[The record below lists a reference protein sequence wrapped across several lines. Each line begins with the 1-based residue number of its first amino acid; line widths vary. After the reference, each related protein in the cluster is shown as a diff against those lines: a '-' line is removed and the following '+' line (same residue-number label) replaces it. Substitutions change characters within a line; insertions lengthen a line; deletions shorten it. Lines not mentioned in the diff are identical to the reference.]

1 MMENREKLGER
12 AALIGVFGNAVLS
25 AFKFAAGVVAGST
38 AVIADALHSFSDIIV
53 SAITWLGLRVSRR
66 PPDREHQ
73 YGHGDVEPIIGFVV
87 SIFLIILGLE
97 FAKYAI
103 GKIYIQPPFA
113 SARPNGFALPDGI
126 PKSIAIYAT
135 IFSIIFKELMS
146 RYTFKIADQ
155 IRSPALSAD
164 SQHHRSDVYS
174 SLVVLVGIIGA
185 RNGYPFLD
193 PAAGLLVAAVI
204 VLIGFNVGKD
214 NILQLMGTV
223 SYPELNDKI
232 EKFVSGM
239 SGVKLIHRIKIH
251 GIGAYFN
258 VDVHVCVDENLPLS
272 EAHKIAHEVQSKI
285 KENFP
290 EISYVLVHI
299 EPYDMHHIANHERN
313 KK

>member
-1 MMENREKLGER
+1 MKMEKRGKLGER
-12 AALIGVFGNAVLS
+12 AALVGVFGNVVLS
-25 AFKFAAGVVAGST
+25 AFKFIVGVVACST
-38 AVIADALHSFSDIIV
+38 AVIADALHSFSDIIA
-53 SAITWLGLRVSRR
+53 SAVTWFGLRASRR

-73 YGHGDVEPIIGFVV
+73 YGHGDVEPLTGFVI

-97 FAKYAI
+97 FAKYAV
-103 GKIYIQPPFA
+103 GKIYTQPP
-113 SARPNGFALPDGI
+113 I

-146 RYTFKIADQ
+146 RYTIKIAKH
-155 IRSPALSAD
+155 IRSPALGAD
-164 SQHHRSDVYS
+164 AQHHRSDVYS

-232 EKFVSGM
+232 EKFVSSM

-258 VDVHVCVDENLPLS
+258 VDLHVCVDENLPLS
-272 EAHKIAHEVQSKI
+272 EAHKIAHEVQNKI

-299 EPYDMHHIANHERN
+299 EPYDTHHIANHRLFQ
-313 KK
+313 

>member
-1 MMENREKLGER
+1 L
-12 AALIGVFGNAVLS
+12 L
-25 AFKFAAGVVAGST
+25 
-38 AVIADALHSFSDIIV
+38 SDIIASTV
-53 SAITWLGLRVSRR
+53 TWFGLRASRR

-73 YGHGDVEPIIGFVV
+73 YGHGDVEPLTGFVI

-97 FAKYAI
+97 FAKYAV
-103 GKIYIQPPFA
+103 GKIYIQPP
-113 SARPNGFALPDGI
+113 I

-135 IFSIIFKELMS
+135 I
-146 RYTFKIADQ
+146 Y

-164 SQHHRSDVYS
+164 AQHHRSDVYS

-204 VLIGFNVGKD
+204 VFIGFNVGKD

-232 EKFVSGM
+232 EKFVSSM

-258 VDVHVCVDENLPLS
+258 VDLHVCVDENLPLS
-272 EAHKIAHEVQSKI
+272 EAHKIAHQVQNKI

-299 EPYDMHHIANHERN
+299 EPYDTHHIANHRLFQ
-313 KK
+313 

>member
-53 SAITWLGLRVSRR
+53 SAVTWFGLRVSRR

-103 GKIYIQPPFA
+103 GKIYIPP
-113 SARPNGFALPDGI
+113 PI

-313 KK
+313 KR

>member
-1 MMENREKLGER
+1 MEKNERGKLGER
-12 AALIGVFGNAVLS
+12 AALVGVYGNVVLS
-25 AFKFAAGVVAGST
+25 TFKFIVGVVANST
-38 AVIADALHSFSDIIV
+38 AVIADALHSFSDIIA
-53 SAITWLGLRVSRR
+53 SAITWFGLRASRR

-73 YGHGDVEPIIGFVV
+73 YGHGDVEPLVGFFV
-87 SIFLIILGLE
+87 SIFLIIIGLE
-97 FAKYAI
+97 FGKYAI
-103 GKIYIQPPFA
+103 AKIYVQPT
-113 SARPNGFALPDGI
+113 I
-126 PKSIAIYAT
+126 PKAIAIYAT

-146 RYTFKIADQ
+146 RYTIKIADR

-164 SQHHRSDVYS
+164 AQHHRSDVYS
-174 SLVVLVGIIGA
+174 SIVVLVGVIGA
-185 RNGYPFLD
+185 RSGYPFLD
-193 PAAGLLVAAVI
+193 PMVGLLVAVVI

-214 NILQLMGTV
+214 NILHLMGTV

-232 EKFVSGM
+232 EKFVSSM
-239 SGVKLIHRIKIH
+239 KEVKLIHRIKIH

-272 EAHKIAHEVQSKI
+272 KAHKIAHEVQSKI

-299 EPYDMHHIANHERN
+299 EPYDMHHIVNHEGN